1 MKRRLLRSFLLVLL
15 SAAAAF
21 AGLACDSATPTA
33 PAGTILTLSANPTQI
48 SLNGSAILTVIGRRP
63 DGNPLNE
70 GTEIFFTTDLGSVV
84 PVVVAVDEDGVA
96 RATLRGDGRAG
107 TANVTAR
114 VGTGGGGGGEEGGGS
129 GTGSASTSVRIG
141 STTGAISLQATPTT
155 VPEDFPEATRAIQL
169 LALLRDDQGQPLPDV
184 PVNFGTEV
192 GSLDSGGAF
201 IDTNDEGEARD
212 TLRVSEA
219 DINSVSGDSF
229 TVTVEAGTGGGD
241 GGGGLQTDEVTIS
254 ILRRPDALF
263 TFTTNGLTAIFEDQ
277 STGNP
282 TSWRW
287 EFGDGQTSSAQN
299 PTHTYSAAGTY
310 TVTLTATN
318 AAGSST
324 FSRSVTVPVAN

>member
-1 MKRRLLRSFLLVLL
+1 MKRPLLRSFPLALLC
-15 SAAAAF
+15 AAAAVL
-21 AGLACDSATPTA
+21 GLACDSATPTA
-33 PAGTILTLSANPTQI
+33 PAGTILTMSANPTQI
-48 SLNGSAILTVIGRRP
+48 SLNGRATLTVIGRRP

-70 GTEIFFTTDLGSVV
+70 GTEIFFTTDLGSVN
-84 PVVVAVDEDGVA
+84 PVVVAVDENGVA
-96 RATLRGDGRAG
+96 QSNLRGDGRAG
-107 TANVTAR
+107 TAQVTAR
-114 VGTGGGGGGEEGGGS
+114 VGTSGGGGEGEGGG
-129 GTGSASTSVRIG
+129 GAGSASTSVRIG
-141 STTGAISLQATPTT
+141 STAGAVSLQATPTT
-155 VPEDFPEATRAIQL
+155 VPEDFPEPTRAIQL

-192 GSLDSGGAF
+192 GSLESGGAF
-201 IDTNDEGEARD
+201 IDTNAQGEARD
-212 TLRVSEA
+212 TLRVDEA

-229 TVTVEAGTGGGD
+229 TVTVEAGTGGGE
-241 GGGGLQTDEVTIS
+241 GGGLRTDEVEIS

-287 EFGDGQTSSAQN
+287 EFGDGQTSTSQN

-310 TVTLTATN
+310 TVSLTATN

-324 FSRSVTVPVAN
+324 FSRSVTVPST

>member
-1 MKRRLLRSFLLVLL
+1 MKRLLLRSLLLLVLCAT
-15 SAAAAF
+15 AAVL
-21 AGLACDSATPTA
+21 GLACDSATPTA
-33 PAGTILTLSANPTQI
+33 PAGTILSLSATPTQI
-48 SLNGSAILTVIGRRP
+48 SLNGRATLTVIGRRP

-70 GTEIFFTTDLGSVV
+70 GTEIFFTTDLGSVN
-84 PVVVAVDEDGVA
+84 PVVVAVDENGVA
-96 RATLRGDGRAG
+96 QSNLRGDGRAG
-107 TANVTAR
+107 TANVSAR
-114 VGTGGGGGGEEGGGS
+114 VGTSGGGGEEGGG

-141 STTGAISLQATPTT
+141 STAGAVSLQATPTT
-155 VPEDFPEATRAIQL
+155 VPENFPEPTRAIQL

-192 GSLDSGGAF
+192 GSLESGGAF
-201 IDTNDEGEARD
+201 IDTNSQGEARD

-229 TVTVEAGTGGGD
+229 TVTVEAGTGGGE
-241 GGGGLQTDEVTIS
+241 GGGLRTDEVAIS
-254 ILRRPDALF
+254 ILRLPDALF

-287 EFGDGQTSSAQN
+287 EFGDGQTSAAQN
-299 PTHTYSAAGTY
+299 PTHTYSTAGTY

-318 AAGSST
+318 AAGSAT
-324 FSRSVTVPVAN
+324 FSRSVTVPSV